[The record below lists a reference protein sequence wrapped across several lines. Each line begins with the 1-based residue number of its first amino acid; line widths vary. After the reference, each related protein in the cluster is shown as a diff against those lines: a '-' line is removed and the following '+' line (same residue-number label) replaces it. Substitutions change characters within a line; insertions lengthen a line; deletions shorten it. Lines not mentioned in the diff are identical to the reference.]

1 MLIGLVLFVDR
12 KPEFGTGPFRFRS
25 VLSLGGMA
33 RAEREED
40 DVTNE
45 AAESKGAKIVIAR
58 SSHGSAELGVG
69 NEGLPPRRFL
79 VAVSS

>member
-1 MLIGLVLFVDR
+1 MLLVDR
-12 KPEFGTGPFRFRS
+12 KSEFGTGPFRFRS
-25 VLSLGGMA
+25 VLELEGM
-33 RAEREED
+33 RGAEREEN

-45 AAESKGAKIVIAR
+45 AAKSKGAKMVIAR
-58 SSHGSAELGVG
+58 SSHGSAEPAVG